1 MVAPKYYTKQGI
13 LNWICIQEDDSDM
26 AEIIK
31 MCYKKIDAM
40 NYLREMESDKNENI
54 NNSTQ

>member
-13 LNWICIQEDDSDM
+13 LNWICIQDDDSDM

-40 NYLREMESDKNENI
+40 NYLREMEGD
-54 NNSTQ
+54 